1 MNKNQHIWYY
11 ATLGII
17 FLLLSAFYSYIQY
30 WIPSLQVYK
39 DIIRV
44 AYTICTTLIILSAL
58 ANTISFIF
66 HEIKIY
72 ISGKHPVVKKF
83 LPIIRFILLTILWVF
98 GWFIILK
105 ELGVN
110 INGILTWAGI
120 WGAIFAIAS
129 KDVVANLLWSLSL
142 IFSKAFWIGDT
153 IRVQWLEWIVDE
165 VTLNYTKVIWM
176 DGKLIFIPNRS
187 LLSEKIENL
196 TRRKFIRYEWKIPFT
211 RVSSALV
218 IEKRLAIIR
227 EELEKSGYE
236 DISLNITEIT
246 MNDIVYT
253 IGGNT
258 KEGSQEFFE
267 SFHRFIVKHI
277 PQKSA

>member
-1 MNKNQHIWYY
+1 
-11 ATLGII
+11 
-17 FLLLSAFYSYIQY
+17 
-30 WIPSLQVYK
+30 
-39 DIIRV
+39 
-44 AYTICTTLIILSAL
+44 
-58 ANTISFIF
+58 
-66 HEIKIY
+66 
-72 ISGKHPVVKKF
+72 
-83 LPIIRFILLTILWVF
+83 
-98 GWFIILK
+98 
-105 ELGVN
+105 
-110 INGILTWAGI
+110 
-120 WGAIFAIAS
+120 
-129 KDVVANLLWSLSL
+129 
-142 IFSKAFWIGDT
+142 
-153 IRVQWLEWIVDE
+153 
-165 VTLNYTKVIWM
+165 M

-253 IGGNT
+253 KSGNT
-258 KEGSQEFFE
+258 KEGNQEFFE